1 MTIPRLLSDQEMQK
15 FIRDGYVSVRVDLPS
30 SFHDTLYEKT
40 EKMFSSVGNPG
51 NNLLPRL
58 PEIQQVFSD
67 PAVHGAMVSILG
79 PDYYLHPHRHCHENT
94 PDSGEQGM
102 HKDSLHNSRF
112 AVDDNHRHH
121 HTRWAMAFYY
131 PQDSLVEIG
140 PTAIWPRSQYFN
152 TQPPLERSDEL
163 ALVGEA
169 GTVAIVN
176 YDVFHRKMLNQSEK
190 TRYMMKF
197 LFTRMSEPTYPS
209 WNYQGTEWQES
220 DDVQE
225 QTWQYIWNWHLGH
238 RNGSGQH
245 ATSETVSEL
254 TNLIGSDQEA
264 VGIEAAYKLG
274 RLGQQGLEPLIDA
287 TTGGDPVACRN
298 AIYGFSHMG
307 QEVVPSLIEL
317 LSHDQVDVRVRA
329 ADTLGDLGLQA
340 KSSLPALFD
349 KMSDQDD
356 KVRHHAAEA
365 MGTIALDDNTAVEPL
380 TKALTDEVDLV
391 RRNAALSLARIG
403 RHATQAVPALTLALK
418 DSNHFVR
425 AFSVHALERNGT
437 PEATATL
444 LEHLRTVR
452 WCPSH

>member
-1 MTIPRLLSDQEMQK
+1 
-15 FIRDGYVSVRVDLPS
+15 
-30 SFHDTLYEKT
+30 
-40 EKMFSSVGNPG
+40 
-51 NNLLPRL
+51 
-58 PEIQQVFSD
+58 
-67 PAVHGAMVSILG
+67 
-79 PDYYLHPHRHCHENT
+79 
-94 PDSGEQGM
+94 
-102 HKDSLHNSRF
+102 
-112 AVDDNHRHH
+112 
-121 HTRWAMAFYY
+121 
-131 PQDSLVEIG
+131 
-140 PTAIWPRSQYFN
+140 
-152 TQPPLERSDEL
+152 
-163 ALVGEA
+163 
-169 GTVAIVN
+169 
-176 YDVFHRKMLNQSEK
+176 
-190 TRYMMKF
+190 MKF
-197 LFTRMSEPTYPS
+197 LFTRMSEPTFPS

-225 QTWQYIWNWHLGH
+225 QTWQHIWNWHLGH

-245 ATSETVSEL
+245 ATSETVPEL

-340 KSSLPALFD
+340 KSSLSALFD

-365 MGTIALDDNTAVEPL
+365 MGTIAPDDDTAVEPL